1 MDVTMDIEVE
11 HQITQPES
19 QLAVME
25 TCYEEPTLE
34 ETYMTEEVQT
44 RSQAQKQGQQHQGSL
59 SCISISIWDRRTS
72 REIKTITSQVMDQ
85 ATSLSTIKG
94 TTKVM
99 VTNLHT
105 RDNSSL
111 HQVKHLYN
119 S

>member
-1 MDVTMDIEVE
+1 MLPWTSKWSIKSLNLS
-11 HQITQPES
+11 HNLQS
-19 QLAVME
+19 WE

-44 RSQAQKQGQQHQGSL
+44 RSQAQKQGQQHQGNQSQFQ
-59 SCISISIWDRRTS
+59 
-72 REIKTITSQVMDQ
+72 KHQYAGQKNFQGNQKTSQVMDQ

-105 RDNSSL
+105 RDNNSL
-111 HQVKHLYN
+111 HQIMHLYN